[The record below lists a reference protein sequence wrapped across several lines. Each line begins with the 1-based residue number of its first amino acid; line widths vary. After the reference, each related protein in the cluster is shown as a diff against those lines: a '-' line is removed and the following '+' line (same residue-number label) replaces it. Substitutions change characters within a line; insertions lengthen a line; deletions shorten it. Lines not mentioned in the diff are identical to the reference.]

1 MVGHT
6 NGANTSHPL
15 YFVSQHERYI
25 FGYYVRA
32 FFNSM
37 PGKSNRT
44 NLDFVFI
51 DNISKIT

>member
-25 FGYYVRA
+25 IGYYVRA
-32 FFNSM
+32 FNLCSM
-37 PGKSNRT
+37 LFLTQCLENQT
-44 NLDFVFI
+44 VL
-51 DNISKIT
+51 T